1 MVCATKD
8 EGGLGVLN
16 LGNHN
21 EVLLMKYLHKFYN
34 REDIPWVSLVWEKY
48 YSNGRLPE
56 NSNRGSFWWFIHK
69 YKDVARIDLKDGRTC
84 LLWSDMWLGMAPETS
99 FPELYSFAKNKRI
112 TVAMAM
118 LVDGPQDLFHL
129 PLSEEAYAQFI
140 QLQTIL
146 QSLQL
151 TDDKDS
157 WGFIWG
163 SNLFS
168 STRVYKQLSG
178 HNLVHPALKWL
189 WHCSCQNKHR
199 IFFWLILNNKLN
211 TRGGF

>member
-21 EVLLMKYLHKFYN
+21 EALLMKYLHKFYN

-112 TVAMAM
+112 TIRAAKNE
-118 LVDGPQDLFHL
+118 DSFQNLFHL
-129 PLSEEAYAQFI
+129 PLSEEAYSQFI
-140 QLQTIL
+140 QLQDCINNI
-146 QSLQL
+146 QL
-151 TDDKDS
+151 AGTKDT
-157 WGFIWG
+157 WGFSWG
-163 SNLFS
+163 SNHFS
-168 STRVYKQLSG
+168 SSKIYKQLRG
-178 HNLVHPALKWL
+178 HSPTTVAYK
-189 WHCSCQNKHR
+189 
-199 IFFWLILNNKLN
+199 
-211 TRGGF
+211 

>member
-69 YKDVARIDLKDGRTC
+69 YKDVARIDLKDGGTC
-84 LLWSDMWLGMAPETS
+84 LLWYDMWLGIRESPSKHPRMKIASKTFS
-99 FPELYSFAKNKRI
+99 TCHYQKK
-112 TVAMAM
+112 
-118 LVDGPQDLFHL
+118 
-129 PLSEEAYAQFI
+129 
-140 QLQTIL
+140 
-146 QSLQL
+146 L
-151 TDDKDS
+151 TP
-157 WGFIWG
+157 
-163 SNLFS
+163 NS
-168 STRVYKQLSG
+168 SVIGLHQQ
-178 HNLVHPALKWL
+178 HPTCR
-189 WHCSCQNKHR
+189 H
-199 IFFWLILNNKLN
+199 
-211 TRGGF
+211 